1 MDAHKGGTDASD
13 SFATLSHELR
23 TPLTS
28 VLGYVEL
35 VLDDAVLRDDHRR
48 HLEVAHRCG
57 ERMLRAIE
65 ELLTPEAVA
74 RVEARSGPRPA

>member
-1 MDAHKGGTDASD
+1 MDALQRGTDASE

-35 VLDDAVLRDDHRR
+35 VLDDDRLGDEHRR
-48 HLEVAHRCG
+48 HLEVAHRSG
-57 ERMLRAIE
+57 ERMLEAIE
-65 ELLTPEAVA
+65 ELLTPEAIQRMTA
-74 RVEARSGPRPA
+74 GGTTRPA